1 MSPRLPPDASLP
13 HPERFLATDSC
24 VQCGLCLPHCPTYL
38 QSRQEPDS
46 PRGRISLIQALA
58 RGAIKADARV
68 IEHLDGCLVCR
79 ACEDMCPSR
88 VPYASLIDAVR
99 SELAGNT
106 RPAGPQPLESRVL
119 RQFTRSRKL
128 RRLVYAALRF
138 WQDSGVDRWGTQFA
152 DALPAG
158 LGRLHSLM
166 PKLQKTPLI
175 DMDAQTGMDSSFD
188 EDTDKPTVQLFTGC
202 AGEVFDRATLLS
214 AHTVLMYLGYRVV
227 VPEAQTCCGALPLH
241 AGDETSAQALA
252 QTNLAAF
259 TPTLPILSTA
269 SGCGATLKDMVSWHG
284 NAAAPLAHATQDI
297 CSFLLTA
304 DWSGI
309 AWPKTDLRVAVHT
322 PCSLRRVL
330 HADSDVLALLARIP
344 GVNTYEIARND
355 QCCGAAGRYML
366 DHPEMADTLVADK
379 VADIART
386 APDCVVSTNI
396 GCSLHLQAALRRA
409 GHEVEVVH
417 PVTLIAR
424 LLPPLATTN
433 DVA

>member
-1 MSPRLPPDASLP
+1 MSTRPPATAHSLT
-13 HPERFLATDSC
+13 HPERFTATDSC

-38 QSRQEPDS
+38 QSRQEADS

-58 RGAIKADARV
+58 RGEIQANTRV

-99 SELAGNT
+99 SELAAHT
-106 RPAGPQPLESRVL
+106 RQTRPQPLESAAL
-119 RQFTRSRKL
+119 GQFTRSRKF
-128 RRLVYAALRF
+128 RRLLHAALRF
-138 WQDSGVDRWGTQFA
+138 WQSSGIDRWGTRLA
-152 DALPAG
+152 GALPAD

-166 PKLQKTPLI
+166 PRLQKTPLV
-175 DMDAQTGMDSSFD
+175 DMNGATHT
-188 EDTDKPTVQLFTGC
+188 DTPLDNDKPTVQLFTGC
-202 AGEVFDRATLLS
+202 ASEVFDRGTLLS
-214 AHTVLMYLGYRVV
+214 AHKVLTHLGYRVV

-241 AGDETSAQALA
+241 AGDEPAAHALA
-252 QTNLAAF
+252 QANIAAF
-259 TPTLPILSTA
+259 TPNHPILSTA
-269 SGCGATLKDMVSWHG
+269 SGCGATLKDMVRWHG
-284 NAAAPLAHATQDI
+284 DVAAPLVHATQEI
-297 CSFLLTA
+297 SSFLLTA
-304 DWSGI
+304 DWSGV
-309 AWPKTDLRVAVHT
+309 AWPKTDLRIAVHT

-330 HADSDVLALLARIP
+330 HADRDVLTLLTRIP
-344 GVNTYEIARND
+344 GLDTHEIARND

-366 DHPEMADTLVADK
+366 DHPVMADTLVADK

-386 APDCVVSTNI
+386 APDFVVSTNI

-409 GHEVEVVH
+409 GHEVEVIH

-433 DVA
+433 GVA